1 MLARALRLFLLLEV
15 LLYLALASYG
25 FDASPGSAAL
35 AALLGVLSLRAALV
49 ALSYAYAWTW
59 HSPGPRL
66 SVAQALVMVLGEY
79 AAFVRSFVI
88 VFPFEGWW
96 MGADRLQ
103 PPPAGAIG
111 SVGAARHRRPPV
123 LLIHGYGCSRAAW
136 WWLRPRLE
144 AAGWTVA
151 TLNLEPVY
159 ASIDDYIEQLAR
171 RIDAVLG
178 ETGAEKLILV
188 GHSMGGLVARA
199 YLQRFGGARVAG
211 LVTLGTPHQGSRLAV
226 LGVGENARQMRP
238 GSPWLQHVARLPVVV
253 ETTVIYSPH
262 DNFVMPQAH
271 LQLSGTEACAVG
283 EVGHLA
289 MLYSPRVAQALL
301 TALERHGLPRRRE
314 EHGA

>member
-1 MLARALRLFLLLEV
+1 MLARALRLSLLLEV
-15 LLYLALASYG
+15 LVYLALAKYG
-25 FDASPGSAAL
+25 FDTSSGVAVLVAL
-35 AALLGVLSLRAALV
+35 FGVLSLRAALV
-49 ALSYAYAWTW
+49 ALSFACAWTW
-59 HSPGPRL
+59 RSPAPRL
-66 SVAQALVMVLGEY
+66 SAAQALVMVLGEY
-79 AAFVRSFVI
+79 GAFVRSFVI
-88 VFPFEGWW
+88 VFPFERWW

-103 PPPAGAIG
+103 RPPAGAIG
-111 SVGAARHRRPPV
+111 SVGAPRDRRPPV

-159 ASIDDYIEQLAR
+159 ASIDDYIDPLVR

-178 ETGAEKLILV
+178 EAGAEKLILV

-211 LVTLGTPHQGSRLAV
+211 LVTLGTPHQGSRLAF
-226 LGVGENARQMRP
+226 LGFGENARQMRP
-238 GSPWLQHVARLPVVV
+238 GSPWLQSVARPPAVV

-262 DNFVMPQAH
+262 DNFVMPQAC
-271 LQLSGTEACAVG
+271 LELPGTESRVVG
-283 EVGHLA
+283 GVGHLA
-289 MLYSPRVAQALL
+289 MLYSPRVAQTLL
-301 TALERHGLPRRRE
+301 VALERYGLPRRQE

>member
-1 MLARALRLFLLLEV
+1 MLARALRKFLMLEV

-25 FDASPGSAAL
+25 FDASPASAAL
-35 AALLGVLSLRAALV
+35 LALLGVLSLRAALV
-49 ALSYAYAWTW
+49 ALSYACAWTW

-66 SVAQALVMVLGEY
+66 SLGRALVMVLGEY
-79 AAFVRSFVI
+79 AAFVFSFVI
-88 VFPFEGWW
+88 VFPFERWW
-96 MGADRLQ
+96 MSADRLQ
-103 PPPAGAIG
+103 SPLGEAAGRVGEVPP
-111 SVGAARHRRPPV
+111 RRPPV

-136 WWLRPRLE
+136 WWLLRRLE
-144 AAGWTVA
+144 AADWTVA

-159 ASIDDYIEQLAR
+159 ASIDDYVEPLLR

-199 YLQRFGGARVAG
+199 YLQRFGGSPVAG

-226 LGVGENARQMRP
+226 LGFGENARQMRP
-238 GSPWLQHVARLPVVV
+238 GSTWLQGVARPPAVV

-262 DNFVMPQAH
+262 DNFVMPQTH
-271 LQLSGTEACAVG
+271 LQLPGTESRAIG
-283 EVGHLA
+283 GIGHLA

-301 TALERHGLPRRRE
+301 VALERYGVRRPG